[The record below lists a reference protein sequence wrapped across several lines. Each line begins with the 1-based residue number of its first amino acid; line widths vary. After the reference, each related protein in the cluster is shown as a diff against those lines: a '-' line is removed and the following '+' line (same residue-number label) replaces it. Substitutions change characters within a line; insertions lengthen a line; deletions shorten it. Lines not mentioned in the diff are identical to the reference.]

1 MSEYSPQGRTTHP
14 LPQQCVCGLTFSS
27 ARGLCSVWFSWV
39 GFAAAFAVNFIK
51 VHNCMGLVAL
61 EIVLRFLWA
70 QLELYRVPHHV
81 AYTFNRA
88 WGHTLFSPSPKSW
101 HHKMSVTWRF
111 SGLVHSAL
119 RSSIDWGG
127 EGGGETSYLIIIG
140 RHIDRSRTTAVYAL
154 SGRLIDLPVECQDD
168 QQRHIERTACGKD
181 LSR

>member
-14 LPQQCVCGLTFSS
+14 LTPTAVCVCGLTFSS

-88 WGHTLFSPSPKSW
+88 GGHTLFSPSPKSW

-111 SGLVHSAL
+111 SALVHSVL
-119 RSSIDWGG
+119 RSSIDWG
-127 EGGGETSYLIIIG
+127 EGGRGEKPLTWLLLAATSTG
-140 RHIDRSRTTAVYAL
+140 RGRRRCMRFLAVW
-154 SGRLIDLPVECQDD
+154 
-168 QQRHIERTACGKD
+168 
-181 LSR
+181 